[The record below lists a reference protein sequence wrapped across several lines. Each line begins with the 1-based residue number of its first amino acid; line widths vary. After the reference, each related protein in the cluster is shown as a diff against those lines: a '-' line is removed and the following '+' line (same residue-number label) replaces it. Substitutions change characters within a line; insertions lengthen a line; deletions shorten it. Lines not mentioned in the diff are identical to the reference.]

1 MATNQIESLCSPVR
15 PICVLRTGGHSE
27 PNITRTGG
35 SAMHRRWLGSLLQSC
50 EQPVTCANS
59 CAGMAQVL
67 ATIGAQQGARSVPMK
82 KPVLSAV
89 EGAA

>member
-1 MATNQIESLCSPVR
+1 MY
-15 PICVLRTGGHSE
+15 
-27 PNITRTGG
+27 
-35 SAMHRRWLGSLLQSC
+35 RRWLGRLLQSC
-50 EQPVTCANS
+50 EQPVTRANS